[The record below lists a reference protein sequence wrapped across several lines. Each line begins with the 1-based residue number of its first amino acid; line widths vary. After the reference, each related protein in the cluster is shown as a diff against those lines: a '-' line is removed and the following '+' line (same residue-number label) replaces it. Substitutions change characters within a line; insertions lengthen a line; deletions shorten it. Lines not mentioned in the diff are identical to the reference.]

1 MNIHILGICGTLMSG
16 IAILAK
22 QLGHKVTGSDTN
34 IYPPISTQL
43 AEQDILLCEGYFPK
57 HLKPTPDL
65 TIIGNTLSRGN
76 PVIEYILNNNLPYIS
91 GAEWLREYVLKN
103 RWVLAVAGTHGKTTT
118 TGMLTWILQS
128 AGLSPGFLIGGIP
141 ANFEVSARLGAS
153 PFFIIE
159 ADEYDTA
166 FFDKRSKFL
175 HYHPKTLILNNIEF
189 DHGDIF
195 PDLNA
200 IKRQFAHLLRVVP
213 QNGLIIYPENDTNVK
228 DVLQQG
234 CFTPTE
240 TFGENAAWEIKNF
253 NHNSFDVYHLQQ
265 KLGTVA
271 WQLLGMHNAY
281 NALAA
286 IAAANH
292 IGIAPHTA
300 IQALASFLGTK
311 RRLEKITTNSGRE
324 IYDDFAHHPTAIA
337 ATITALRGKIGNDAQ
352 LIVAMELASNSMRT
366 GIHRE
371 SLMPALAGANQVFIL
386 RPKATWNI
394 DELLSQAQ
402 TPTIILDS
410 VDDIL
415 ANLKKASSNTCIL
428 IMSNKNF
435 GDLRQKLVFTL

>member
-22 QLGHKVTGSDTN
+22 QLGHTVSGSDAN

-43 AEQDILLCEGYFPK
+43 TEQNIQLCEGYSPE

-65 TIIGNTLSRGN
+65 IIVGNTMPRGN
-76 PVIEYILNNNLPYIS
+76 SVIEYILNNNLPYIS

-103 RWVLAVAGTHGKTTT
+103 RWVLGIAGTHGKTTT
-118 TGMLTWILQS
+118 SGMLTWILH
-128 AGLSPGFLIGGIP
+128 AANLNPGFLIGGIP
-141 ANFEVSARLGAS
+141 LNFGISARLTDS
-153 PFFIIE
+153 QFFIIE

-195 PDLNA
+195 ADLNA

-213 QNGLIIYPENDTNVK
+213 QNGLIIHPQNDSDIQ

-234 CFTPTE
+234 CWTPTE
-240 TFGENAAWEIKNF
+240 TFGDNAIWEIKNF
-253 NHNSFDVYHLQQ
+253 DHTSFDVYHSRQ
-265 KLGTVA
+265 KVGTVK
-271 WQLLGMHNAY
+271 WQLLGIHNAH

-292 IGIAPHTA
+292 VGIKPNLS
-300 IQALASFLGTK
+300 IEALNTFQGTK
-311 RRLEKITTNSGRE
+311 HRLEKIATINGKE

-337 ATITALRGKIGNDAQ
+337 ATISALRGKIGKQ
-352 LIVAMELASNSMRT
+352 KLIVALELASNSMRT
-366 GIHRE
+366 GIHRHNLMS
-371 SLMPALAGANQVFIL
+371 SLSGADQVLIL
-386 RPKATWNI
+386 RPNATWNI
-394 DELLSQAQ
+394 DELLQQ
-402 TPTIILDS
+402 TPVNAVIY
-410 VDDIL
+410 
-415 ANLKKASSNTCIL
+415 ANIEEIVTQLKNAPSHTCIL

-435 GDLRQKLVFTL
+435 GDLRRRLME